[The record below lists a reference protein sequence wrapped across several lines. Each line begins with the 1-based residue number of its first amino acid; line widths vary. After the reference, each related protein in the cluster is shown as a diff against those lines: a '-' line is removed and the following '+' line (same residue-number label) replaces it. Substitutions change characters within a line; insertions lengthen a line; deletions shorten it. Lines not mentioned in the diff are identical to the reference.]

1 MPIDIQTLV
10 TANLLTGFTGS
21 AGSQGVTGF
30 TGSQGNIGFTGSQ
43 GDIGYTGSLGYTGS
57 IGYTGSQ
64 GDIGFTGSQGAIG
77 FTGSLGYTGSIG
89 FTGSQGPTTIA
100 ASALTGTTLASG
112 VTSSSLTSVG
122 TLSSLTVSGNVTVDT
137 NTLFVDATN
146 DRVGI
151 GTTSPTSRLH
161 ISGITTF
168 DASMLEKATVS
179 ATAASGTIAFDAIT
193 QGVLLYTSNS
203 SGNWTLNVRGNSG
216 TSLNTLMTTGQSLT
230 IAFLATNGSSA
241 FYQTGFQ
248 IDGTSTTIKWIDAT
262 APSSG
267 NANSI
272 EVYSYTIVKT
282 ANATF
287 TVLGSRSRFA

>member
-21 AGSQGVTGF
+21 QGSQGATGF

-43 GDIGYTGSLGYTGS
+43 GATGTTGA
-57 IGYTGSQ
+57 T
-64 GDIGFTGSQGAIG
+64 GFTGSVGV
-77 FTGSLGYTGSIG
+77 G
-89 FTGSQGPTTIA
+89 FTGSQGPTTIN
-100 ASALTGTTLASG
+100 ASALTGTTIASG
-112 VTSSSLTSVG
+112 VTTSSLTSVG

-146 DRVGI
+146 DRVGV

-161 ISGITTF
+161 VNGITTF

-193 QGVLLYTSNS
+193 QGVMLYTSNS

-216 TSLNTLMTTGQSLT
+216 TSLNTSMAVGQSLT

-248 IDGTSTTIKWIDAT
+248 IDGTTTTIRWIDAI

-272 EVYSYTIVKT
+272 EVYSYTIIKT

>member
-1 MPIDIQTLV
+1 MPIDIQTVV

-21 AGSQGVTGF
+21 GGSQGVTGF

-43 GDIGYTGSLGYTGS
+43 GATGSTGA
-57 IGYTGSQ
+57 T
-64 GDIGFTGSQGAIG
+64 GFTGSQGN
-77 FTGSLGYTGSIG
+77 IG

-112 VTSSSLTSVG
+112 VTASSLTSVG
-122 TLSSLTVSGNVTVDT
+122 TLTSLTVNGNVTVDT

-161 ISGITTF
+161 INGITTF

-216 TSLNTLMTTGQSLT
+216 TSLNTSMTTGQSLT

-248 IDGTSTTIKWIDAT
+248 IDGASTTIRWIDAT

-272 EVYSYTIVKT
+272 EVYSYTIIKT

>member
-1 MPIDIQTLV
+1 MPIDIQTVV

-21 AGSQGVTGF
+21 GGGQGAIGF

-43 GDIGYTGSLGYTGS
+43 GATGSTGATGFTGS
-57 IGYTGSQ
+57 IGV
-64 GDIGFTGSQGAIG
+64 
-77 FTGSLGYTGSIG
+77 G
-89 FTGSQGPTTIA
+89 FTGSQGPTTID

-216 TSLNTLMTTGQSLT
+216 TSLNTSMTTGQSLT

-248 IDGTSTTIKWIDAT
+248 IDGTSTTIRWIDAT

-272 EVYSYTIVKT
+272 EVYSYTIIKT